1 MTAYWKDINGR
12 NWTVCSCLKKWLPA
26 YQAELLRVGELKHGL
41 DIFQTIGFAA
51 ASAGTH
57 GSGGAWDDNQTS
69 TRALQIAR
77 EMGAAKWKRTK
88 AQGFDMGHGHGVLN
102 GCPHAAPLAKAQ
114 VQSLA
119 RGRNG
124 LANNGADDGPAPRKL
139 RTWQDGIKWADAR
152 AKAAKPTPP
161 PKPSKPVNPWFNVS
175 FLNTHWNSVPGGK
188 VAAVASTAG
197 TLAKDSAAGSPAVAA
212 FYEVRQSQLR
222 TLDAAMGGHDYK
234 RVAYSADNMTAAYVR
249 PGVVFLGQSFARFSK
264 QDGGNKEGVLR
275 LKFRINGSRAQV
287 GVLHLDVDSP
297 ESYKR
302 HNIKQ
307 AYDALRRYGIATL
320 LPDWKSRTLIIGDFN
335 HKTVAAKVLEPLG
348 FKQITTDS
356 GIDQAWV
363 GAKRAVRGGAS
374 SKTASDHP
382 RILVRLAKSA

>member
-1 MTAYWKDINGR
+1 MTTMFG
-12 NWTVCSCLKKWLPA
+12 LPA
-26 YQAELLRVGELKHGL
+26 CTCHAEWIPAFQAELKRQKVSAIRFTRLIYRGGGTSGDTHWPGGGGDGILANVGDYGK
-41 DIFQTIGFAA
+41 AVK
-51 ASAGTH
+51 
-57 GSGGAWDDNQTS
+57 
-69 TRALQIAR
+69 IAR
-77 EMGAAKWKRTK
+77 NMGAAAWHRTPG
-88 AQGFDMGHGHGVLN
+88 QGFIHHLHFVLV
-102 GCPHAAPLAKAQ
+102 GCPHN
-114 VQSLA
+114 SG
-119 RGRNG
+119 GRYQIGALNAGYNG
-124 LANNGADDGPAPRKL
+124 LGLNGRGGRDDGPRAGVKLPL
-139 RTWQDGIKWADAR
+139 RTFREGIAWA
-152 AKAAKPTPP
+152 KP
-161 PKPSKPVNPWFNVS
+161 PKPPKPPKPVKPWFNVS
-175 FLNTHWNSVPGGK
+175 FSNTHWNSVAGGK

-197 TLAKDSAAGSPAVAA
+197 TLAKDSAAGSPAVAT
-212 FYEVRQSQLR
+212 FSEVRQSQLR
-222 TLDAAMGGHDYK
+222 TLDAAMKAHTYI

-249 PGVVFLGQSFARFSK
+249 PGVVFLGQSFARFTK

-275 LKFRINGSRAQV
+275 LKFRIDGSRAQI
-287 GVLHLDVDSP
+287 GVLHLDWDSP
-297 ESYKR
+297 ETYKR

-348 FKQITTDS
+348 FKQINTDS